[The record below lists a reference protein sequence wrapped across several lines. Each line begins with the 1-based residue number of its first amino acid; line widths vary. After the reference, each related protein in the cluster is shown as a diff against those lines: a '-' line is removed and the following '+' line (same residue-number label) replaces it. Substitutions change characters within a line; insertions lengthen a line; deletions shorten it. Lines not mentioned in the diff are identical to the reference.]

1 MTQVKVAV
9 IYYTSTGANYQMAK
23 WAQQGAQE
31 TGAEVR
37 LLKVKETAPQAAIDS
52 NEAWKKTH
60 QELQNETKATV
71 DDLVWADVIIFSV
84 PTRYGNAAGQF
95 QAYLDQTGGIWANGK
110 TINKVV
116 TAMSSAQNP
125 HGGQEST
132 IQSIYKT
139 MCHWGCIIVPP
150 GYSDESVF
158 GAGGNP
164 YGCSATVTPGGE
176 ITTDNLQPAVV
187 HQAKRTIQVGQ
198 WVKAGMGG

>member
-9 IYYTSTGANYQMAK
+9 IYYTSTGANHKMAQ
-23 WAQQGAQE
+23 WAKMGAE
-31 TGAEVR
+31 EAGAEVR
-37 LLKVKETAPQAAIDS
+37 LLKVKETAPQSAIDA

-60 QELQNETKATV
+60 QELQHETEATM
-71 DDLVWADVIIFSV
+71 DDLEWADVIIFSV

-95 QAYLDQTGGIWANGK
+95 QAYIDQTGGLWASGK
-110 TINKVV
+110 TVNKVV
-116 TAMSSAQNP
+116 SAMSSAMNP

-139 MCHWGCIIVPP
+139 MCHWGAIIVPP

-164 YGCSATVTPGGE
+164 YGASATVSQSGE
-176 ITTDNLQPAVV
+176 ITTENLQAAVV
-187 HQAKRTIQVGQ
+187 HQAKRTVEVGN